1 MRIKKFINI
10 ISLTLFLIL
19 VNINNVFASEWMP
32 DELETNEM
40 IEKGNVIKVF
50 LIIIAS
56 TIFVISMIIMS
67 TIVTGR
73 KKVDNEKDN
82 SIDYNNYLE
91 NIIKKRKFIGKLTI
105 SIVCLL
111 PIFYIMLVLYNNMTN
126 HIIIG

>member
-91 NIIKKRKFIGKLTI
+91 NIIEKRKFIGKLTI

-111 PIFYIMLVLYNNMTN
+111 PILYIMLVLYSNMTN

>member
-111 PIFYIMLVLYNNMTN
+111 PIFYIMLVLYSNMTN

>member
-40 IEKGNVIKVF
+40 SEKGNVIKVF

-91 NIIKKRKFIGKLTI
+91 NIIEKRKFIGKLTI

-111 PIFYIMLVLYNNMTN
+111 PIFYIMLVLYSNMTN

>member
-67 TIVTGR
+67 TIVIGR
-73 KKVDNEKDN
+73 RKVDNEKDN

-111 PIFYIMLVLYNNMTN
+111 PIFYIMLVLYSNMTN

>member
-91 NIIKKRKFIGKLTI
+91 NIIEKRKFIGKLTI

>member
-1 MRIKKFINI
+1 
-10 ISLTLFLIL
+10 
-19 VNINNVFASEWMP
+19 
-32 DELETNEM
+32 
-40 IEKGNVIKVF
+40 
-50 LIIIAS
+50 
-56 TIFVISMIIMS
+56 MIIMS

-91 NIIKKRKFIGKLTI
+91 NIIEKRKFIGKLTI

-111 PIFYIMLVLYNNMTN
+111 PIFYIMLVLYSNMTN

>member
-111 PIFYIMLVLYNNMTN
+111 PIFYIMLVLYSNMTN
-126 HIIIG
+126 HILIG

>member
-67 TIVTGR
+67 TIITGR

-91 NIIKKRKFIGKLTI
+91 NIIEKRKFIGKLTI

-111 PIFYIMLVLYNNMTN
+111 PIFYIMLVLYSNMTN

>member
-40 IEKGNVIKVF
+40 IEKANVIKVF

-111 PIFYIMLVLYNNMTN
+111 PIFYIMLVLYSNMTN

>member
-73 KKVDNEKDN
+73 KKVNNEKDN

-111 PIFYIMLVLYNNMTN
+111 PIFYIMLVLYSNMTN

>member
-73 KKVDNEKDN
+73 KKIDNEKDN

-91 NIIKKRKFIGKLTI
+91 NIIEKRKFIGKLTI

-111 PIFYIMLVLYNNMTN
+111 PIFYIMLVLYSNMTN

>member
-32 DELETNEM
+32 DELETNKM

-91 NIIKKRKFIGKLTI
+91 NIIEKRKFIGKLTI

-111 PIFYIMLVLYNNMTN
+111 PIFYIMLVLYSNMTN

>member
-91 NIIKKRKFIGKLTI
+91 NIIEKRKFIGKLTI

-111 PIFYIMLVLYNNMTN
+111 TIFYIMLVLYSNMTN

>member
-19 VNINNVFASEWMP
+19 VNINNAFASEWMP

-91 NIIKKRKFIGKLTI
+91 NIIEKRKFIGKLTI

-111 PIFYIMLVLYNNMTN
+111 PIFYIMLVLYSNMTN

>member
-40 IEKGNVIKVF
+40 IEKANVIKVF

-91 NIIKKRKFIGKLTI
+91 NIIEKRKFIGKLTI

-111 PIFYIMLVLYNNMTN
+111 PIFYIMLVLYSNMTN

>member
-40 IEKGNVIKVF
+40 IEKGNLIKVF

-91 NIIKKRKFIGKLTI
+91 NIIEKRKFIGKLTI

-111 PIFYIMLVLYNNMTN
+111 PIFYIMLVLYSNMTN

>member
-91 NIIKKRKFIGKLTI
+91 NIIEKRKFIGKLTI

-111 PIFYIMLVLYNNMTN
+111 PIFYIMLVLYSNMTN

>member
-91 NIIKKRKFIGKLTI
+91 NIIKKRKFIGKITI

-111 PIFYIMLVLYNNMTN
+111 PIFYIMLVLYSNMTN

>member
-91 NIIKKRKFIGKLTI
+91 NIIEKRKFIGKLTI
-105 SIVCLL
+105 GIVCLL
-111 PIFYIMLVLYNNMTN
+111 PIFYIMLVLYSNMTN

>member
-10 ISLTLFLIL
+10 LSLTLFLIL

-111 PIFYIMLVLYNNMTN
+111 PIFYIMLVLYSNMTN

>member
-19 VNINNVFASEWMP
+19 VTINNVFASEWMP

-91 NIIKKRKFIGKLTI
+91 NIIEKRKFIGKLTI

-111 PIFYIMLVLYNNMTN
+111 PIFYIMLVLYSNMTN